1 MDRPY
6 TLFREVDRN
15 ADYRTRSM
23 LALPLRDANG
33 RVFGVLQLIN
43 AIDGRGGVR
52 PFSRD
57 AQRLVQEVA
66 ALSARLPG
74 VTEG

>member
-1 MDRPY
+1 
-6 TLFREVDRN
+6 
-15 ADYRTRSM
+15 M